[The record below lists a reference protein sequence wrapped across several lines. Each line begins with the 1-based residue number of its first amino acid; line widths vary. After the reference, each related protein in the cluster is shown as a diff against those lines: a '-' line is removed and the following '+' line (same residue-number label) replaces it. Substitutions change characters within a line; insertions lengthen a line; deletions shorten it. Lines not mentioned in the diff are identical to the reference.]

1 MIFLRFLKDSKGDS
15 SLNSKLKMSSL
26 TRLLCQR
33 LAYGHRLS
41 LRQHGRLRSRL
52 EARFFAVVFARTY
65 TYNFWL
71 AKQLLANGICD
82 LMLKKLDT
90 LVQHGYTP
98 AMAFLAWILHH
109 GVDGV
114 KPDPRRRLTLLENGM
129 ANGCLDCLGE
139 MAFCLY
145 YERKPGSTL
154 NKCREMAEKSAQEG
168 SKYGIYALSCILEP
182 DAGKENAKTD
192 QALSNKMLMSAFEK
206 GHPCALSKVAL
217 ASSHGWRG
225 LPKDESLAHG
235 LYRQA
240 AQGGEIGSFLNCGIL
255 ESESGNHDAAI
266 WWLERAVK
274 TGNLYAKS
282 NLKQVRQA
290 AETRKRQKM

>member
-1 MIFLRFLKDSKGDS
+1 MNLSAEQRSALRKAIVSHDGWASYKKARGDMSISSYSKDEILSAARALGIDIESAIKGETS
-15 SLNSKLKMSSL
+15 TSE
-26 TRLLCQR
+26 T
-33 LAYGHRLS
+33 
-41 LRQHGRLRSRL
+41 
-52 EARFFAVVFARTY
+52 
-65 TYNFWL
+65 
-71 AKQLLANGICD
+71 
-82 LMLKKLDT
+82 
-90 LVQHGYTP
+90 
-98 AMAFLAWILHH
+98 
-109 GVDGV
+109 
-114 KPDPRRRLTLLENGM
+114 
-129 ANGCLDCLGE
+129 
-139 MAFCLY
+139 
-145 YERKPGSTL
+145 ERKPGSTL
-154 NKCREMAEKSAQEG
+154 NECRMMAERSAQEG